1 MCVFANIGVIHV
13 YVMNIN
19 VFTYFVTECKQM
31 HTLVES
37 GRNAGVLY
45 DDAPFEF
52 LNAVLEGNATIDG
65 RCATFLNGD
74 LS

>member
-1 MCVFANIGVIHV
+1 M
-13 YVMNIN
+13 YSLLSS
-19 VFTYFVTECKQM
+19 ECKQM

-74 LS
+74 RS

>member
-1 MCVFANIGVIHV
+1 
-13 YVMNIN
+13 
-19 VFTYFVTECKQM
+19 M

-74 LS
+74 RS